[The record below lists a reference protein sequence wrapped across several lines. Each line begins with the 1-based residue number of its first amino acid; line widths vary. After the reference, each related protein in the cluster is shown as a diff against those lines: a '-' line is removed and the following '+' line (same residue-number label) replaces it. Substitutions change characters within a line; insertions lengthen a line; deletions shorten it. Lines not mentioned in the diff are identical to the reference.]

1 MTETTVAQGR
11 ERNVAASEESPVA
24 GSAPAG
30 LDARPAGAVRRLV
43 ATYRSE
49 IALGIAILLIEF
61 VVSFWTPQV
70 FSYGNV
76 ANVAQS
82 AAPLVIMAL
91 GSLLVIIT
99 GGIDLSV
106 GSTFSLSGM
115 VAGLAMSAGASWPVA
130 SVVGLGVGIVVGAVN
145 GLLVT
150 MLGLA
155 PFVVTLITYA
165 VGASLAFVITEGH
178 SIALLDPTFY
188 LLNGGHLIPGLAN
201 YVLFCL
207 VGTAAIELGLRKL
220 VMGRWVYAVGSND
233 KASRLLGIP
242 VNGIRL
248 GVYVIAGL
256 LAAFSSMLSLSYI
269 SNSEATSGA
278 NMMLQAIAACVIG
291 GASLFGGTGSAVG
304 AALGAVMITV
314 IQNGVNLIGINS
326 FWQGSVTG
334 LVILVAVLIDR
345 LTKIRA

>member
-1 MTETTVAQGR
+1 M
-11 ERNVAASEESPVA
+11 
-24 GSAPAG
+24 SAPEQIVGGGGKPSA
-30 LDARPAGAVRRLV
+30 LRRLG

-49 IALGIAILLIEF
+49 LALAVAILLIEG
-61 VVSFWTPQV
+61 VVSFWSPQV
-70 FSYGNV
+70 FSYGNI
-76 ANVAQS
+76 ANVAQT

-91 GSLLVIIT
+91 GVLLVIIT
-99 GGIDLSV
+99 SGIDLSV

-115 VAGLAMSAGASWPVA
+115 VAGLSMSAGASWEVGCL
-130 SVVGLGVGIVVGAVN
+130 VGLAVGIAVGAVN

-150 MLGLA
+150 LLGLA

-165 VGASLAFVITEGH
+165 VAASLAFVITDGH
-178 SIALLDPTFY
+178 SIALLDPNFY
-188 LLNGGHLIPGLAN
+188 LLNGGSLIPGVAN

-207 VGTAAIELGLRKL
+207 TLTVTIELGLRKL
-220 VMGRWVYAVGSND
+220 VMGRWVYAIGSND

-242 VNGIRL
+242 VNRIRL
-248 GVYVIAGL
+248 AVYVGAGL
-256 LAAFSSMLSLSYI
+256 LAAFASMLSLSYI

-291 GASLFGGTGSAVG
+291 GASLFGGTGSAIG

>member
-1 MTETTVAQGR
+1 MAETMVTRDR
-11 ERNVAASEESPVA
+11 ESRMAASEET
-24 GSAPAG
+24 SADAVPAV
-30 LDARPAGAVRRLV
+30 LDARHAGVLRRLG

-49 IALGIAILLIEF
+49 MALAIAILLIEG
-61 VVSFWTPQV
+61 VVSFWSPQV
-70 FSYGNV
+70 FSYGNI

-91 GSLLVIIT
+91 GVLLVIIT
-99 GGIDLSV
+99 SGIDLSV

-115 VAGLAMSAGASWPVA
+115 VAGVAMLAGASWPLGCL
-130 SVVGLGVGIVVGAVN
+130 VGLGVGIAVGAVN
-145 GLLVT
+145 GVLVT
-150 MLGLA
+150 MVGLA

-165 VGASLAFVITEGH
+165 VGASLAFVITDGH

-188 LLNGGHLIPGLAN
+188 LLNGGSLIPGLTN

-207 VGTAAIELGLRKL
+207 VGTIAIELGLRKL
-220 VMGRWVYAVGSND
+220 VMGRWVYAIGSND

-242 VNGIRL
+242 VNGIRIA
-248 GVYVIAGL
+248 VYVIAGL

-326 FWQGSVTG
+326 FWQGSVTE
-334 LVILVAVLIDR
+334 LVILVAVLVDR
-345 LTKIRA
+345 LAKIRA